1 MKFWSK
7 LSAGIDRINQFFGS
21 IASIMILLSC
31 VVSAANALLRYGFD
45 ISNNWPLELQWYLFS
60 AAVMLGASYTL
71 KRNEHVRVDLIYSHL
86 SDRGRIWVDLF
97 GLVFFLM
104 PACLLFAWL
113 SWSTLFYPSWLV
125 MESSLNSGGLPRYPI
140 KFIVPFGF
148 FMLSLQGV
156 SEIIKRIGALSGE
169 YTLSAEDLLLHL
181 YGRHSGALW
190 TSRRNA

>member
-1 MKFWSK
+1 MGFWTK
-7 LSAGIDRINQFFGS
+7 LSAGIDRVNQVLGS

-31 VVSAANALLRYGFD
+31 VVSATNALLRYGLD

-86 SDRGRIWVDLF
+86 SDRGRLWIDLF
-97 GLVFFLM
+97 GLACFLM

-113 SWSTLFYPSWLV
+113 SWTSLFYPSWLV
-125 MESSLNSGGLPRYPI
+125 AEGSMNSGGLARYPI

-156 SEIIKRIGALSGE
+156 SEIIKRISALNGE
-169 YTLSAEDLLLHL
+169 IVLSAEDLH
-181 YGRHSGALW
+181 YEKPMQ
-190 TSRRNA
+190 

>member
-7 LSAGIDRINQFFGS
+7 MSAGIDRINQFFGS

-86 SDRGRIWVDLF
+86 SDRGRIWVDLIGF
-97 GLVFFLM
+97 VFFLM

-113 SWSTLFYPSWLV
+113 SWTTLFYPSWLV
-125 MESSLNSGGLPRYPI
+125 MEGSLNSGGLARYPI

-156 SEIIKRIGALSGE
+156 SEIIKRIGALSGQ
-169 YTLSAEDLLLHL
+169 YTLSAEDLH
-181 YGRHSGALW
+181 YEKPMQ
-190 TSRRNA
+190 